1 MHHHH
6 PFHQSPSDKN
16 HEGNN
21 DTARES
27 LEGSDIKVKE
37 RKGMFWEWR
46 RGKQRAS
53 KSVQEIQYLRPKQT
67 LSSLNQLGE
76 SGKIKMEH
84 NHFIVTA
91 FLELCVL
98 TESVIGVRWLKAVCT
113 VPKLLLCL
121 GVLHW
126 VITCMFTAKSHIF
139 QLHTVITEI
148 RRLKVKW
155 AELGYQIARSYGS
168 CWLCVNKS
176 AFCQQI
182 LWWTPGLSAPIT
194 VFLLL

>member
-16 HEGNN
+16 HEGNT

-46 RGKQRAS
+46 RGKQSAS

-67 LSSLNQLGE
+67 LSSLNKLGE

-91 FLELCVL
+91 FLELCVDRICNWCSMAQS
-98 TESVIGVRWLKAVCT
+98 SVYSPKAFALSWSSSLSHHLHVYSQVPHISATYCNNRNQETQSWMSWTWLSDCSLIW
-113 VPKLLLCL
+113 KLLVMC
-121 GVLHW
+121 
-126 VITCMFTAKSHIF
+126 
-139 QLHTVITEI
+139 E
-148 RRLKVKW
+148 
-155 AELGYQIARSYGS
+155 
-168 CWLCVNKS
+168 
-176 AFCQQI
+176 
-182 LWWTPGLSAPIT
+182 
-194 VFLLL
+194 

>member
-6 PFHQSPSDKN
+6 LFHQSPSDKN

-91 FLELCVL
+91 FLELCVDRICNWCSMAQS
-98 TESVIGVRWLKAVCT
+98 SVYSPKAFALSWSSSLSHHLHVYSQ
-113 VPKLLLCL
+113 VP
-121 GVLHW
+121 
-126 VITCMFTAKSHIF
+126 HI
-139 QLHTVITEI
+139 
-148 RRLKVKW
+148 
-155 AELGYQIARSYGS
+155 
-168 CWLCVNKS
+168 S
-176 AFCQQI
+176 ATYCNNRNQETQ
-182 LWWTPGLSAPIT
+182 S
-194 VFLLL
+194 